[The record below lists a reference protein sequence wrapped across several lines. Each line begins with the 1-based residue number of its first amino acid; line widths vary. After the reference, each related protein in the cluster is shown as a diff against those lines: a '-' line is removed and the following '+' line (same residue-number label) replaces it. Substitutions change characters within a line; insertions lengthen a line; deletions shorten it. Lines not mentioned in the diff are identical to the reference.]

1 MVKGLTKREIRFC
14 LLYVDNG
21 YNGAK
26 AARESGYGEAGA
38 AQRALELTSRIDI
51 QLFLAQLESERA
63 ESERFDRERL
73 LLEMKRVAS
82 FDVRKLYRR
91 DGTLKEPY
99 ELDDDTAAAV
109 EQIEVSVAG
118 EAEFCVKKIKAVS
131 KIAALKELGKH
142 FNIYEDHQKATGT
155 INITIEGKDT
165 RL

>member
-1 MVKGLTKREIRFC
+1 
-14 LLYVDNG
+14 VDNG

-26 AARESGYGEAGA
+26 AAREARYGEAGA
-38 AQRALELTSRIDI
+38 AQRALELTQRIDV
-51 QLFLAQLESERA
+51 QLFIAQLEAERA

-73 LLEMKRVAS
+73 LLEMKRLAS

-91 DGTLKEPY
+91 DGTLKEPH

-118 EAEFCVKKIKAVS
+118 DEEIGVKKIKAAS
-131 KIAALKELGKH
+131 KIAAMKELGKH

-155 INITIEGKDT
+155 INITIEGKDAK
-165 RL
+165 L